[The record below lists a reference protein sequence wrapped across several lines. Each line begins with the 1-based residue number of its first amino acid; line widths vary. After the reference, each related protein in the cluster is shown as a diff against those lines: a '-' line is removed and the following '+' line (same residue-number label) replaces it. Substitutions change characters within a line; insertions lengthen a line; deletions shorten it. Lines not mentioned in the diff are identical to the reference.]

1 MTLGLLTDTV
11 ANQMAKKADL
21 SNRKGLEEL
30 LFLEVGGVS
39 NTDSK
44 CLLWTPGTFQTL
56 GPLT

>member
-30 LFLEVGGVS
+30 LLKEVVFPIPIASVFCGHLEHFR
-39 NTDSK
+39 
-44 CLLWTPGTFQTL
+44 P
-56 GPLT
+56 